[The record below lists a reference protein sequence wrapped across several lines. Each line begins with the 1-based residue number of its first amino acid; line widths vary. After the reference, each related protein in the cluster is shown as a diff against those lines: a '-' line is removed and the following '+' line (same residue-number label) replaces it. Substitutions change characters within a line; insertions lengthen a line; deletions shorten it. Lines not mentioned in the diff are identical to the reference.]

1 MLNLRFS
8 SLSAAKVTIFW
19 QKTACFESFNVI
31 SSTES
36 FTPCLLPHVTLS
48 HSPYTH
54 FKFFTTGLS

>member
-36 FTPCLLPHVTLS
+36 LNLTPNL
-48 HSPYTH
+48 
-54 FKFFTTGLS
+54 FF